1 LKALPHRALARLKAL
16 PAPSA
21 SFRIDVRGNPARFSH
36 VIFWTFL
43 AACVTVNYPGR
54 LSADAVGQLIGAYD
68 VAHLNNWHSP
78 LIAWL
83 WSIPGGLIGQPAGA
97 LLIQSLPLA
106 FYAAVRS
113 SRPFLMTA
121 RDGAAL
127 VVELAFKAALIALAG
142 TIIKDVLLGGLVLA
156 AVAALQLSLSGN
168 NRKRWISLGLACLA
182 LVAMVRPANFV
193 LLLIPAWAF
202 LYFSGLSR
210 RTFWLAAFGVTLAA
224 LLLLPAYGVLT
235 RVAFG
240 PRPVQP
246 EKQLILFDIA
256 AVSASAGQNLFRG
269 IGGWPADGLPE
280 PGTCYTPAMWD
291 PMAPWGRC
299 KGYSIAY
306 DKSYHRAGGSP
317 LVKQWATAIVSHPGA
332 YVNHRARHVV
342 GSLQSGMGRFGERS
356 AWGNNDALIALNST
370 DKAAEL
376 ARISAGRLPKGYFAM
391 AEQSILPKPFSR
403 MARIVL
409 GTRGMPLVA
418 LIACIGLLGWQLR
431 RHRKGAAIDP
441 VIVFATS
448 LGIANLLLVGVFGV
462 STSAR
467 YLLPLILCSYVA
479 ILAALQKAPDRGDEP
494 ASGGENKAL
503 GEAN

>member
-16 PAPSA
+16 PDPAA
-21 SFRIDVRGNPARFSH
+21 IFRFEVRGNAARFSP
-36 VIFWTFL
+36 VLFWMFL

-68 VAHLNNWHSP
+68 VAYLSDWHSP

-113 SRPFLMTA
+113 SRPFTMTA
-121 RDGAAL
+121 RDCLAL
-127 VVELAFKAALIALAG
+127 GIELAFKAALIALAG

-156 AVAALQLSLSGN
+156 AVAALQLSLSGTA
-168 NRKRWISLGLACLA
+168 RRGWVFLGLACLA
-182 LVAMVRPANFV
+182 TIAMIRPTNFV
-193 LLLIPAWAF
+193 LLLLPAWAF
-202 LYFSGLSR
+202 LYLGSASR
-210 RTFWLAAFGVTLAA
+210 RTFWLAASAVTLAA

-235 RVAFG
+235 RGAFG

-256 AVSASAGQNLFRG
+256 AVSASTGQNLFRG
-269 IGGWPADGLPE
+269 IGGWPADALPE
-280 PGTCYTPAMWD
+280 PGTCYTPTMWD
-291 PMAPWGRC
+291 PMAAWGQC
-299 KGYSIAY
+299 KGYSAAY
-306 DKSYHRAGGSP
+306 DKSYGRAGGAP
-317 LVKQWATAIVSHPGA
+317 LLKQWVTSIVSHPGA
-332 YVNHRARHVV
+332 YVSHRARHVV

-356 AWGNNDALIALNST
+356 AWGNKDALLAFNSA
-370 DKAAEL
+370 DRAADL
-376 ARISAGRLPKGYFAM
+376 ARISAGRLPRGYFAT
-391 AEQSILPKPFSR
+391 AEQSIRFKPFSR
-403 MARIVL
+403 TTWILL
-409 GTRGMPLVA
+409 GMRGMPVPA

-431 RHRKGAAIDP
+431 RHRKGMAIDP

-448 LGIANLLLVGVFGV
+448 LGLANVLLIGMFGV
-462 STSAR
+462 ATSAR

-479 ILAALQKAPDRGDEP
+479 VLAALQKARDPGDEHR
-494 ASGGENKAL
+494 SGPENKPM
-503 GEAN
+503 GEAI